1 MAGLDRYTC
10 EDAFRRLD
18 DYLDRELSPLETER
32 VREHLELC
40 AACASEY
47 QFEEGVIRQVREKLA
62 RIPAPEGLL
71 GRISSSLTS
80 LREGGGPE

>member
-1 MAGLDRYTC
+1 MAALDRYTC

-18 DYLDRELSPLETER
+18 DYLDRELSPREVDL

-62 RIPAPEGLL
+62 RLPAPEGLL
-71 GRISSSLTS
+71 SRIAASLTQM
-80 LREGGGPE
+80 REG